1 MSQLYSIGDVSRMT
15 GAKPYQI
22 EYAISVGKLPEPKTR
37 FLGKRCFTEDDIRRI
52 AQLFQ
57 RDAEPEPGAAEGEP

>member
-15 GAKPYQI
+15 GVKPYQI
-22 EYAISVGKLPEPKTR
+22 EYAISVGKLPEPRTR
-37 FLGKRCFTEDDIRRI
+37 FLGKRCFTEDDIRQI

-57 RDAEPEPGAAEGEP
+57 REAGPEQGPPEGEP